1 MKRRAVVVLMLAAVL
16 LTACGGQEA
25 AKGLKT
31 FTEPGT
37 LNGEAVSTKKGESAV
52 LVKDGGAVFV
62 NNAEISRRYSG
73 KAGKVET
80 AGVFVLSGK
89 AVVNNSNLKTEAEG
103 ASGILV
109 ADEGELEFAD
119 SALATAGEKSPGLSA
134 RGKGGIYAWDNI
146 VGTTG
151 SESPALLMETGEGS
165 MILDGG
171 TFTATGEQSPA
182 IRAAGKAWIH
192 GATLTAGNAE
202 ALSLTD
208 GAALSLYDCNLAGN
222 MPAPGGNQKNAA
234 ILLRRAQE
242 TDGTAGAIQL
252 LLSGGTVRAQQGH
265 MFYADGADAT
275 VIVKDSTLALDAE
288 RSDLFRASNGA
299 KSRFIVYG
307 QRMEGRIGTDEDASI
322 KLYLRDIS
330 KFTGDIV
337 AEAGPGNAEAP
348 GTTLC
353 IDGTSIWV
361 VTGDSKLRALYAE
374 GLVKDTEGLDVTIQ
388 GEDGTVFRKGDSR
401 YTVTVTGEYR
411 TSADFSGI
419 PTADE
424 FSAHAAERPEKLR

>member
-1 MKRRAVVVLMLAAVL
+1 MKRRAVAVLTLAAVL

-89 AVVNNSNLKTEAEG
+89 AVVNNSNLRTEAAG

-151 SESPALLMETGEGS
+151 SESPALLMEAGEGS

-171 TFTATGEQSPA
+171 TFTAVSGRLPSVRRERHGSTGP
-182 IRAAGKAWIH
+182 
-192 GATLTAGNAE
+192 
-202 ALSLTD
+202 
-208 GAALSLYDCNLAGN
+208 
-222 MPAPGGNQKNAA
+222 P
-234 ILLRRAQE
+234 
-242 TDGTAGAIQL
+242 
-252 LLSGGTVRAQQGH
+252 
-265 MFYADGADAT
+265 
-275 VIVKDSTLALDAE
+275 
-288 RSDLFRASNGA
+288 
-299 KSRFIVYG
+299 
-307 QRMEGRIGTDEDASI
+307 
-322 KLYLRDIS
+322 
-330 KFTGDIV
+330 
-337 AEAGPGNAEAP
+337 
-348 GTTLC
+348 
-353 IDGTSIWV
+353 
-361 VTGDSKLRALYAE
+361 
-374 GLVKDTEGLDVTIQ
+374 
-388 GEDGTVFRKGDSR
+388 
-401 YTVTVTGEYR
+401 
-411 TSADFSGI
+411 
-419 PTADE
+419 
-424 FSAHAAERPEKLR
+424 

>member
-1 MKRRAVVVLMLAAVL
+1 MKGRAVAALTLAAVF
-16 LTACGGQEA
+16 LTACGGQET

-37 LNGEAVSTKKGESAV
+37 LNGEVVSTKKGESAV

-89 AVVNNSNLKTEAEG
+89 AVVNNSNLRTEAAG

-119 SALATAGEKSPGLSA
+119 SALATAGEKSPGLST
-134 RGKGGIYAWDNI
+134 RGKGGVYAWDNI

-151 SESPALLMETGEGS
+151 SDSPALMIGAGEGS
-165 MILDGG
+165 MTLDGG

-182 IRAAGKAWIH
+182 VRAAGKAWIH
-192 GATLTAGNAE
+192 AATLTAGNAE

-208 GAALSLYDCNLAGN
+208 GAAISLYDCNLAGN
-222 MPAPGGNQKNAA
+222 MPEPGGNQKNAA
-234 ILLRRAQE
+234 ILFRRAQE
-242 TDGTAGAIQL
+242 TDGTAGEVQL
-252 LLSGGTVRAQQGH
+252 LLSGGTVRAQQGNL
-265 MFYADGADAT
+265 FYADGANVT

-299 KSRFIVYG
+299 KSRFIAYG
-307 QRMEGRIGTDEDASI
+307 ERMEGRIGTDADASV
-322 KLYLRDIS
+322 KLDLRDIS
-330 KFTGDIV
+330 RHCRGSGAGKYGGAGDH
-337 AEAGPGNAEAP
+337 
-348 GTTLC
+348 TLYRRHLHLGR
-353 IDGTSIWV
+353 DRGFQAS
-361 VTGDSKLRALYAE
+361 RALCGGA
-374 GLVKDTEGLDVTIQ
+374 GQ
-388 GEDGTVFRKGDSR
+388 GYRRARCDHSGRGRHGVSKGKFALHGHGDG
-401 YTVTVTGEYR
+401 
-411 TSADFSGI
+411 
-419 PTADE
+419 
-424 FSAHAAERPEKLR
+424 